1 MSSIGSCTSFV
12 SFRGDCEIDL
22 ETCLDELYKDVQQN
36 LNNSQ
41 CSVRELARLTEDD
54 DYIECLGV
62 HWAVVDYVDVL
73 ADLFK
78 ELKEVSK
85 QVLGPCPKQLR
96 EEVKT
101 LTEARKNKN
110 ARAKADAKEQA
121 KLIKQAEK
129 LNIIAE

>member
-12 SFRGDCEIDL
+12 SFRGDGEIDL

-85 QVLGPCPKQLR
+85 QVLGPCPKPLK
-96 EEVKT
+96 EEVKK
-101 LTEARKNKN
+101 LTEDRKNKH
-110 ARAKADAKEQA
+110 ARAKAEKKAEDKA
-121 KLIKQAEK
+121 LKQAEK